1 MYFLFKR
8 ALDMF
13 FSAIGLIVLFPLL
26 AIFAIAIKIDS
37 NGPVIFKQKRLGRNG
52 TEFDMYKF
60 RTMVVNAES
69 KGTGL
74 FNYDNDPR
82 VTRVGRFLRETSIDE
97 LPQLINVIKGEMSLV
112 GPRPPVKN
120 ELGDYNLLN
129 ARYKKRFEVL
139 PGITGLAQV
148 SGRNELP
155 WDEKIN
161 YDNQY
166 VEMVKKN
173 GLFVDIKILLLTIIN
188 VFRKKDIYEKKVSS
202 DINDEESAKI
212 AALEVIS
219 KAQEKESGSDL

>member
-8 ALDMF
+8 LMDIF
-13 FSAIGLIVLFPLL
+13 LSSIGLLILSPCL
-26 AIFAIAIKIDS
+26 AVIAIAVKIDS
-37 NGPVIFKQKRLGRNG
+37 DGPVIFKQKRLGLNG
-52 TEFDMYKF
+52 KEFDMYKF
-60 RTMVVNAES
+60 RTMVLNAENI
-69 KGTGL
+69 GTGL

-97 LPQLINVIKGEMSLV
+97 LPQLINVIRGEMSLV

-129 ARYKKRFEVL
+129 SKYKKRFQVL
-139 PGITGLAQV
+139 PGITGLAQI

-212 AALEVIS
+212 AALEVIA

>member
-1 MYFLFKR
+1 
-8 ALDMF
+8 MF
-13 FSAIGLIVLFPLL
+13 FSTIGLIVLFPLL
-26 AIFAIAIKIDS
+26 AIFAVAVKVDS
-37 NGPVIFKQKRLGRNG
+37 GGPVIFKQKRLGRNG

-60 RTMVVNAES
+60 RTMVVNAENL
-69 KGTGL
+69 GTGL

-97 LPQLINVIKGEMSLV
+97 LPQLINVIRGEMSLV

-129 ARYKKRFEVL
+129 SRYKKRFQVL
-139 PGITGLAQV
+139 PGITGLAQI

-155 WDEKIN
+155 WNEKIN

>member
-1 MYFLFKR
+1 
-8 ALDMF
+8 MF

>member
-1 MYFLFKR
+1 MYFLLKR
-8 ALDMF
+8 VVDVFL
-13 FSAIGLIVLFPLL
+13 SSIGLIILSPLL
-26 AIFAIAIKIDS
+26 AIFAIAIKVDS
-37 NGPVIFKQKRLGRNG
+37 NGPVIFKQKRLGING

-60 RTMVVNAES
+60 RTMVVNAENM
-69 KGTGL
+69 GTGL

-97 LPQLINVIKGEMSLV
+97 LPQLINVIRGEMSLV

-139 PGITGLAQV
+139 PGITGLAQI

-166 VEMVKKN
+166 VEMFTKN
-173 GLFVDIKILLLTIIN
+173 GIFVDIKILFLTIIN
-188 VFRKKDIYEKKVSS
+188 VFRKKDIYEKKISAE
-202 DINDEESAKI
+202 INDEESAKL

-219 KAQEKESGSDL
+219 KAQDKEFGSDH

>member
-8 ALDMF
+8 LMDIF
-13 FSAIGLIVLFPLL
+13 LSSIGLLILSPCL
-26 AIFAIAIKIDS
+26 AVVVIAVKVDS
-37 NGPVIFKQKRLGRNG
+37 EGPVIFKQKRLGING
-52 TEFDMYKF
+52 KEFNMYKF
-60 RTMVVNAES
+60 RTMVLNAENI
-69 KGTGL
+69 GTGL

-97 LPQLINVIKGEMSLV
+97 LPQLINVLKGEMSLV

-129 ARYKKRFEVL
+129 FKYKKRFQVL
-139 PGITGLAQV
+139 PGITGLAQI

-166 VEMVKKN
+166 VEIVKKN

-188 VFRKKDIYEKKVSS
+188 VFRKKDIYEKKISS